1 MDPVSKR
8 PAWKLIAKFTKSEG
22 NSVVLATHHM
32 DEVEALADDLVI
44 LHNGR
49 SVIESISVEE
59 MKRLQG
65 GSRSEPS
72 LEDAFFNFIASEK
85 AKEEQ
90 EEEEDDNIV
99 VSLEEVDSAASE
111 HNEDATEEKTTKMK
125 RFAPSSR
132 TLARA
137 IFSVETSTVIGTI
150 WLVGCAYFSLGL
162 SLAKSGLSSNG
173 TSTLH
178 SSEYAEE
185 MTASTFLGESK
196 PLFAT
201 SISRLSRRQ
210 VSLPMSFY
218 ASVRTTPRSVS
229 KQYEC
234 QRNSFLL
241 PVCRNVS
248 ACSEKFDAE

>member
-1 MDPVSKR
+1 
-8 PAWKLIAKFTKSEG
+8 
-22 NSVVLATHHM
+22 M

-111 HNEDATEEKTTKMK
+111 HNEDATEEDDENEESS
-125 RFAPSSR
+125 APSSR

-137 IFSVETSTVIGTI
+137 IFSVEASTVIGTI
-150 WLVGCAYFSLGL
+150 WRRRIAQYFYPRPFVGKIWIVVEWYI
-162 SLAKSGLSSNG
+162 
-173 TSTLH
+173 H
-178 SSEYAEE
+178 V
-185 MTASTFLGESK
+185 TFK
-196 PLFAT
+196 R
-201 SISRLSRRQ
+201 IRR
-210 VSLPMSFY
+210 
-218 ASVRTTPRSVS
+218 R
-229 KQYEC
+229 
-234 QRNSFLL
+234 
-241 PVCRNVS
+241 
-248 ACSEKFDAE
+248 

>member
-1 MDPVSKR
+1 
-8 PAWKLIAKFTKSEG
+8 
-22 NSVVLATHHM
+22 
-32 DEVEALADDLVI
+32 
-44 LHNGR
+44 
-49 SVIESISVEE
+49 

-125 RFAPSSR
+125 RVLRQVHALWRARYLVWKRQPL
-132 TLARA
+132 LAL
-137 IFSVETSTVIGTI
+137 FGV
-150 WLVGCAYFSLGL
+150 VGCAIFFTLGL

-185 MTASTFLGESK
+185 MTASTLLGESK

-248 ACSEKFDAE
+248 AHW

>member
-1 MDPVSKR
+1 MDPVSKHLS
-8 PAWKLIAKFTKSEG
+8 AWKLIAKFTKSEG

-59 MKRLQG
+59 MKKRLQG

-111 HNEDATEEKTTKMK
+111 HNEDATEE
-125 RFAPSSR
+125 
-132 TLARA
+132 
-137 IFSVETSTVIGTI
+137 
-150 WLVGCAYFSLGL
+150 
-162 SLAKSGLSSNG
+162 
-173 TSTLH
+173 
-178 SSEYAEE
+178 
-185 MTASTFLGESK
+185 
-196 PLFAT
+196 
-201 SISRLSRRQ
+201 RR
-210 VSLPMSFY
+210 
-218 ASVRTTPRSVS
+218 R
-229 KQYEC
+229 K
-234 QRNSFLL
+234 
-241 PVCRNVS
+241 
-248 ACSEKFDAE
+248 

>member
-1 MDPVSKR
+1 MRTQRKKD
-8 PAWKLIAKFTKSEG
+8 
-22 NSVVLATHHM
+22 
-32 DEVEALADDLVI
+32 DENE
-44 LHNGR
+44 
-49 SVIESISVEE
+49 ESS
-59 MKRLQG
+59 
-65 GSRSEPS
+65 
-72 LEDAFFNFIASEK
+72 
-85 AKEEQ
+85 
-90 EEEEDDNIV
+90 
-99 VSLEEVDSAASE
+99 
-111 HNEDATEEKTTKMK
+111 
-125 RFAPSSR
+125 APSSR
-132 TLARA
+132 TLART

-150 WLVGCAYFSLGL
+150 WRRRIAIFFTLGL

-196 PLFAT
+196 PLFTT

-248 ACSEKFDAE
+248 ACSRSLDARVRTTSKAPSITK